1 MDTIELIKPQKEH
14 EAMAL
19 DYIREHIEH
28 GETDLHGGALMEKKA
43 SFDEW
48 LTMVENNKDKS
59 TVQDGW
65 VQATTLFAIRKE
77 DGKLIGMM
85 DIRHELNDFLR
96 EYGGHL
102 GMGVRPT
109 ERRKGY
115 AVQILMKALGFCR
128 SIGLDKVMAAC
139 YEENVASRNTI
150 LKCGGELEREFTYTD
165 GKIVQVFWI
174 KLS

>member
-1 MDTIELIKPQKEH
+1 
-14 EAMAL
+14 MAG

-28 GETDLHGGALMEKKA
+28 GESDLHGAALMEKKET
-43 SFDEW
+43 FDEW
-48 LTMVENNKDKS
+48 LTMIKNNRNQY

-65 VQATTLFAIRKE
+65 VPATTFFAIRKE

-115 AVQILMKALGFCR
+115 ATQILMMALDYCR

-139 YEENVASRNTI
+139 YEENAASRNTI

-165 GKIVQVFWI
+165 GKVVQVFWI
-174 KLS
+174 SL